1 MEEHSSADALSAE
14 CDAPAADV
22 VLEEEEEEEEEA
34 SSPSEATSLAD
45 VICVA
50 EEEGVVLGSV
60 GRPVCSSSAQ

>member
-22 VLEEEEEEEEEA
+22 VLEEEEEEEEA

>member
-22 VLEEEEEEEEEA
+22 VLEEEEEEA
-34 SSPSEATSLAD
+34 SSPSEATSLTD